1 MSVRRA
7 IKSVPEEGENPF
19 LTRPIGRVF
28 MSNALPMAVVLS
40 TGGLLNVVDGI
51 FVGRF
56 VGADALA
63 AISLAFPAVMV
74 LTALSALVGGGM
86 ASLFARHLGGA
97 DRKAAGSVLAGA
109 HGLIVAISAC
119 LAIFSYAVGD
129 MAMSWL
135 STGNANV
142 AGLAHDY
149 LAILLL
155 GAPIQFAL
163 GLHGDA
169 LRSEGKAVA
178 IALLSVLV
186 NLFNIAANYFAIVV
200 LDLGIEG
207 SAIGTVTAQVLGLG
221 LALALRR
228 RDRSLLPIGAITSAS
243 WLRHW
248 RSILA
253 LGLPLCLSFVGI
265 ALVATIVLK
274 ALGAQGGDAAYVA
287 GYGVVTRILGF
298 VFLPQM
304 AFALT
309 VQTITGNNVGAG
321 RADRALAALKLGM
334 KSAFLWCLAV
344 TLAGVFA
351 GQTMGAVFSQDPA
364 VAEATGEIM
373 RILTLFYA
381 VTGPVLVLAMH
392 FQAMGHPLRTAV
404 LTLAKPWILSPILII
419 ALSRSF
425 GMAGIWAAFPIAD
438 VILVTL
444 AFIICLRE
452 DIFPRRGSV
461 GLRENT

>member
-7 IKSVPEEGENPF
+7 ITSMPAEGENPF

-28 MSNALPMAVVLS
+28 LSNALPMAIVLS

-63 AISLAFPAVMV
+63 AISRAFPVVMV
-74 LTALSALVGGGM
+74 LTALGALVGGGM
-86 ASLFARHLGGA
+86 ASLFTRHLGGA
-97 DRKAAGSVLAGA
+97 DRKAAGAVFAGA
-109 HGLIVAISAC
+109 HGLIVALSAC
-119 LAIFSYAVGD
+119 LAICAYAFGG
-129 MAMSWL
+129 MAVSWL
-135 STGNANV
+135 SAGNVTV
-142 AGLAHDY
+142 ARLAHDY
-149 LAILLL
+149 LALLLL
-155 GAPIQFAL
+155 GAPVQFAL

-169 LRSEGKAVA
+169 LRSEGKAAA

-186 NLFNIAANYFAIVV
+186 NLFNIAANYVAIAM

-221 LALALRR
+221 LALTLRR
-228 RDRSLLPIGAITSAS
+228 HDRSILPLGAITSAS
-243 WLRHW
+243 WLRNW
-248 RSILA
+248 RAILA
-253 LGLPLCLSFVGI
+253 LGLPLCLSFVGM
-265 ALVATIVLK
+265 ALVATIVLRSM
-274 ALGAQGGDAAYVA
+274 GAQGGNAAYVA

-304 AFALT
+304 TFALT
-309 VQTITGNNVGAG
+309 VQTITGNNIGAG

-344 TLAGVFA
+344 TLAGVFS
-351 GQTMGAVFSQDPA
+351 GQAMGALFSDDPA
-364 VAEATGEIM
+364 VARATGEIM

-381 VTGPVLVLAMH
+381 VTGPILVLAMH
-392 FQAMGHPLRTAV
+392 FQAMGHPLRAAV
-404 LTLAKPWILSPILII
+404 LTLAKPWILSPLLII
-419 ALSRSF
+419 ALSQSF

-438 VILVTL
+438 VLLVTL
-444 AFIICLRE
+444 AFIICLR
-452 DIFPRRGSV
+452 G
-461 GLRENT
+461 GLISQRSTIGLKENT

>member
-7 IKSVPEEGENPF
+7 LKSMPEEAENPF

-28 MSNALPMAVVLS
+28 LLNALPMAIVLS

-86 ASLFARHLGGA
+86 ASLFTRHLGGA
-97 DRKAAGSVLAGA
+97 DRKAAGSVFAGA

-119 LAIFSYAVGD
+119 LAIVAYAFGAMV
-129 MAMSWL
+129 MAWL
-135 STGNANV
+135 STGNAPV
-142 AGLAHDY
+142 AQLARDY
-149 LAILLL
+149 LAILFL
-155 GAPIQFAL
+155 GAPVQFAL

-169 LRSEGKAVA
+169 LRSEGKAAV

-186 NLFNIAANYFAIVV
+186 NLFNIAANYVAIVR

-228 RDRSLLPIGAITSAS
+228 RDRSLLPLGAVTSAS

-248 RSILA
+248 RSILV
-253 LGLPLCLSFVGI
+253 LGLPLCLSFVGM
-265 ALVATIVLK
+265 ALVATIVLRTM
-274 ALGAQGGDAAYVA
+274 GAHGADAAYVA

-321 RADRALAALKLGM
+321 RADRAFAALKLGM
-334 KSAFLWCLAV
+334 QSAFLWCLAV
-344 TLAGVFA
+344 TLAGIFA
-351 GQTMGAVFSQDPA
+351 GQTMGTVFSDDPA
-364 VAEATGEIM
+364 VARATGEIM
-373 RILTLFYA
+373 RPLTLFYA

-404 LTLAKPWILSPILII
+404 LTLAKPWVLSPILTI
-419 ALSRSF
+419 ALSKSF

-438 VILVTL
+438 VLLVTL
-444 AFIICLRE
+444 AFIICLR
-452 DIFPRRGSV
+452 G
-461 GLRENT
+461 GLIPQRSTIGLKENT